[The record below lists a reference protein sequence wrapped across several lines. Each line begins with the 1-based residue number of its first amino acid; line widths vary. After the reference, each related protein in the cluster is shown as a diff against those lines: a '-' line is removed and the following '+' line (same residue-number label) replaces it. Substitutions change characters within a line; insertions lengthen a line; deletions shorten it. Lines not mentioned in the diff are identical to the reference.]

1 MDEEEDEED
10 LYVADA
16 EYLIVLRVGT
26 GACFFFD
33 DSTHFSPSFFTHRF
47 VITRGE
53 SDRTNVATNP
63 WKDTC

>member
-26 GACFFFD
+26 RACFF
-33 DSTHFSPSFFTHRF
+33 STILLTFRHRSLHT
-47 VITRGE
+47 VL
-53 SDRTNVATNP
+53 
-63 WKDTC
+63 